1 MVWVAYAAAPVE
13 PEVVYADAS
22 DVLDSV
28 GRYTA
33 VVSDGAWARLAG
45 RVRKPAQLTSAVSL
59 EELVLDQLVGLAHD
73 QVDTVVGMGGG
84 VALDTAKYLA
94 LKTGRPL
101 VLVPSTLGSLAPF
114 TCEAARRVRRQV
126 HFAGD
131 VAGRV
136 VVDLGLIAQ
145 APAERNRAGAAA
157 IAATAAATWDW
168 KLADSRGHG
177 LPFVT
182 RIADSGAALR
192 ANLADAAEDIAAGSA
207 AGLAALA
214 ALLTELGAIVGR
226 SGSRLV
232 VDGAA
237 ATFVQAYE
245 HRLAGLPRPGGYG
258 GLLGLGAVAMAALQ
272 DWYGVSAGGEAR
284 PDEVI
289 SLLARC
295 AVVAN
300 PHQLG
305 LDEGTFRGLL
315 RHAVRFHVGEFLPWT
330 VLNEADVNGMAAEE
344 LWRQVWRVPRVAL
357 D

>member
-1 MVWVAYAAAPVE
+1 MD
-13 PEVVYADAS
+13 PEILYADAA
-22 DVLDSV
+22 DVLGSV

-33 VVSDGAWARLAG
+33 VVSDNAWARLADHVP
-45 RVRKPAQLTSAVSL
+45 RPTQLISALSL

-73 QVDTVVGMGGG
+73 QVDTVVGVGGG

-94 LKTGRPL
+94 LRTGRPL

-114 TCEAARRVRRQV
+114 TNESARRVRRQV
-126 HFAGD
+126 VFAGEI
-131 VAGRV
+131 AGRV
-136 VVDLGLIAQ
+136 VVDLARIAE

-157 IAATAAATWDW
+157 IAATAPATWDW
-168 KLADSRGHG
+168 RLADSRGHG
-177 LPFVT
+177 LPFAT
-182 RIADSGAALR
+182 RIADTGTGLRAAL
-192 ANLADAAEDIAAGSA
+192 AEAAEDIAAGSA
-207 AGLAALA
+207 AGLEALAGLLTQLGAALTSA
-214 ALLTELGAIVGR
+214 
-226 SGSRLV
+226 GSRLL
-232 VDGAA
+232 VDGAT

-245 HRLAGLPRPGGYG
+245 HRLAGLPRPGGDG

-272 DWYGVSAGGEAR
+272 DWYGVSAGGEAK

-289 SLLARC
+289 SLLTRC
-295 AVVAN
+295 GVVAN